1 MTAFKFTLCASL
13 FALTLAPVAA
23 SAATMAAGDMPQAA
37 TPGLHAPVALKL
49 FIPRSAAPEPA
60 TWAMMLAGFAGA
72 GAVLRR
78 RGGRYRLV
86 EALPGGAERSEEFV
100 APDDATALRRAAAVA
115 EGHMELWRG
124 KVRIA
129 PQLHG

>member
-1 MTAFKFTLCASL
+1 MTAFKLTLCA
-13 FALTLAPVAA
+13 ALSALALAPVAA

-37 TPGLHAPVALKL
+37 APGVHVPTSIKL
-49 FIPRSAAPEPA
+49 LTQSSAAPEPA

-86 EALPGGAERSEEFV
+86 EALPGGTERTEEFV

>member
-1 MTAFKFTLCASL
+1 MTSL
-13 FALTLAPVAA
+13 KLTLAAVVAAAAMAPVAA
-23 SAATMAAGDMPQAA
+23 SAATLAAGQMPQADA
-37 TPGLHAPVALKL
+37 PGLHVPVSLKL
-49 FIPRSAAPEPA
+49 FTPISAAPEPA

-86 EALPGGAERSEEFV
+86 EALPGGAERTEEFV
-100 APDDATALRRAAAVA
+100 APDDATALRRAASVA

>member
-1 MTAFKFTLCASL
+1 MTAFKLTLCA
-13 FALTLAPVAA
+13 ALSALALAPVAA
-23 SAATMAAGDMPQAA
+23 SAATMAVGDMPQANA
-37 TPGLHAPVALKL
+37 PGLHVPTSIKL
-49 FIPRSAAPEPA
+49 LTQSSAAPEPA

-100 APDDATALRRAAAVA
+100 APDDATALRRAASVA

>member
-1 MTAFKFTLCASL
+1 MTAFKLTLCAALSA
-13 FALTLAPVAA
+13 FALAPVAA

-37 TPGLHAPVALKL
+37 APGFHAPVSLKM
-49 FIPRSAAPEPA
+49 FTQSSAAPEPA

-86 EALPGGAERSEEFV
+86 EALPCGTERSEEFV

>member
-1 MTAFKFTLCASL
+1 MTAFKLTLCA
-13 FALTLAPVAA
+13 ALSALALAPVAA
-23 SAATMAAGDMPQAA
+23 SAATMAVGDMPQASA
-37 TPGLHAPVALKL
+37 PGLHVPTSIKL
-49 FIPRSAAPEPA
+49 L
-60 TWAMMLAGFAGA
+60 TGFAGA

-100 APDDATALRRAAAVA
+100 APDDATALRRAASVA